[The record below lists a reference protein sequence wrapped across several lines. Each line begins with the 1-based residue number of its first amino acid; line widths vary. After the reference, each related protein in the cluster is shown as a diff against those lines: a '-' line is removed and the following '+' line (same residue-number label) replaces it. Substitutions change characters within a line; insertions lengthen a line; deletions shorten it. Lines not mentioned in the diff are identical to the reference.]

1 MSKWSKKHK
10 NYIQLQGTVKEFGS
24 QGIMGSCSLHSSL
37 TNFFL
42 SNLKDGLRSEWL
54 VRKDVQTHSISPQ
67 EHQQVHQA
75 FSLGQMCGI
84 SELVRWEGKRGLQ
97 KLPLFNSQFLP
108 WRTLPIT
115 SRPHSVSR
123 PSQGKLDWGCWPP
136 ATPFLHLV
144 QDQHCYFSV
153 PRSKVTEL

>member
-42 SNLKDGLRSEWL
+42 SNLKDGLISEWL
-54 VRKDVQTHSISPQ
+54 VSKDVQTHSISPQ

-84 SELVRWEGKRGLQ
+84 SELVR
-97 KLPLFNSQFLP
+97 
-108 WRTLPIT
+108 
-115 SRPHSVSR
+115 
-123 PSQGKLDWGCWPP
+123 
-136 ATPFLHLV
+136 
-144 QDQHCYFSV
+144 
-153 PRSKVTEL
+153 